1 MQKILIRIALFILT
15 ACSMNTPTFQPSAM
29 QTYAL
34 RLHPGQDLKLEL
46 QKFIDDHAIKAACI
60 LTCVG
65 SLQQSTLRLAN
76 QSDYQVYSQKMEIVS
91 LVGLLSTEGSHLD
104 VSLADST
111 GVTIGGH
118 LVEGNQIYTTAEIII
133 GIMPDYRFAK
143 ELDTA
148 SGYKELK
155 IYSSAKD

>member
-1 MQKILIRIALFILT
+1 MQKILISIALFILT
-15 ACSMNTPTFQPSAM
+15 ACSMTTPAFQPSTM

-46 QKFIDDHAIKAACI
+46 QKFTEAHAIKAACI

-76 QSDYQVYSQKMEIVS
+76 QSEYKVYPQKMEIVS
-91 LVGLLSTEGSHLD
+91 LVGILSTEGSHLH

-118 LVEGNQIYTTAEIII
+118 LVEGSQIYTTAEIII
-133 GIMPDYRFAK
+133 GIMPDYRFAR
-143 ELDTA
+143 EHDTV

-155 IYSSAKD
+155 IYPSAKE